1 MSIQLYKM
9 LHFTGLVLA
18 FMGLAGVLALRWG
31 KNEETGKRL
40 LFALTHGIGML
51 LALVSG
57 FGLAAKLGYTSGL
70 PFWVIG
76 LVIVWILLGASFALV
91 KRFSNLAA
99 LIVIWLGLLAIVG
112 SWLALMKPF
121 QG

>member
-1 MSIQLYKM
+1 
-9 LHFTGLVLA
+9 
-18 FMGLAGVLALRWG
+18 MGLAGVLALRWG
-31 KNEETGKRL
+31 QNEETGKRL
-40 LFALTHGIGML
+40 LFALTHGFGML

-57 FGLAAKLGYTSGL
+57 FGLAAKLGYTTGL

-91 KRFSNLAA
+91 KRFSNLGA
-99 LIVIWLGLLAIVG
+99 LIIIWLGLLAIVG

-121 QG
+121 QD